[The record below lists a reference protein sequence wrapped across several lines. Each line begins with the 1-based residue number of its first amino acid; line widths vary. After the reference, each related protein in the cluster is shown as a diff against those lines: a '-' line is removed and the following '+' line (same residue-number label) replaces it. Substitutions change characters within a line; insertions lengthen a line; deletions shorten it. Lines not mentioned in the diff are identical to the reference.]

1 MRSSDFTQGKILS
14 PLIKFALPVLFA
26 MFLQSLYGAVDLMIV
41 GQFADAANV
50 SAVSTGSQAMN
61 TVTAVIIG
69 LSMGITILIGQEQG
83 NRSYAEVGK
92 TIGASIAMFS
102 VIAVIMTAGMILAA
116 GQIAESMNTPAEAV
130 TQTVAYI
137 KICSAGSVFIIA
149 YNVIGSVFRGAGNA
163 NIPLITV
170 AIASASNI
178 IGDLILVAGFHMGA
192 AGAALATVVAQLL
205 SVVLSLL
212 IVMKSKSPYSFNP
225 KRDIRFNKARI
236 QEIVNLGFPLALQDF
251 LVSMSFLFIIA
262 IVNSLGVNPSAG
274 AGVATRLSH
283 FIMLVPSSFSKSASA
298 FVSQNYG
305 ARKMQRAFK
314 SLKYSIFLSISCG
327 IILFYLSFF
336 HGSILAG
343 IFSNKPAVIEQA
355 ADYLKGYAIDVLLTS
370 FMFCFVGFFNGV
382 GKTKFVMVQGIIG
395 GVGIRIPL
403 SYLFSKMKPVTLFH
417 ISLATPCSSAI
428 QILLLLTYFIYLYR
442 GNRWYSSAQASKS

>member
-69 LSMGITILIGQEQG
+69 LSMGVTILIGQELG
-83 NRSYAEVGK
+83 NRSYEEVGK
-92 TIGASIAMFS
+92 TIGASIAMFA
-102 VIAVIMTAGMILAA
+102 VIAVIMTAGMVLAA

-130 TQTVAYI
+130 SQTIAYI

-298 FVSQNYG
+298 L
-305 ARKMQRAFK
+305 
-314 SLKYSIFLSISCG
+314 SLI
-327 IILFYLSFF
+327 
-336 HGSILAG
+336 
-343 IFSNKPAVIEQA
+343 
-355 ADYLKGYAIDVLLTS
+355 
-370 FMFCFVGFFNGV
+370 
-382 GKTKFVMVQGIIG
+382 
-395 GVGIRIPL
+395 
-403 SYLFSKMKPVTLFH
+403 H
-417 ISLATPCSSAI
+417 I
-428 QILLLLTYFIYLYR
+428 
-442 GNRWYSSAQASKS
+442 

>member
-69 LSMGITILIGQEQG
+69 LSMGVTILIGQELG
-83 NRSYAEVGK
+83 NRSYEEVGK
-92 TIGASIAMFS
+92 TIGASIAMFA
-102 VIAVIMTAGMILAA
+102 VIAVIMTAGMVLAA

-130 TQTVAYI
+130 SQTIAYI

-149 YNVIGSVFRGAGNA
+149 YNVIGSVFRGEGNA
-163 NIPLITV
+163 NLPLITV

-178 IGDLILVAGFHMGA
+178 AGDLILVAGFHMGA
-192 AGAALATVVAQLL
+192 AGAALATVAAQLL

-212 IVMKSKSPYSFNP
+212 IVMKSKF
-225 KRDIRFNKARI
+225 RFNKSRI
-236 QEIVNLGFPLALQDF
+236 QEIANLGFPLALQDF